1 MPPSGQHT
9 VGAGTFWGVLNV
21 LLCASGTQLG
31 LDLTYFVI
39 RHLSLA
45 GRFQLTGSDDFSL
58 LTGDPNLEVF
68 QIFIHLGTLTHP

>member
-1 MPPSGQHT
+1 MPPHGRRTKTGSSGQDT
-9 VGAGTFWGVLNV
+9 VWAGA
-21 LLCASGTQLG
+21 SDTQLG

-45 GRFQLTGSDDFSL
+45 GRFQLTGSDDFSF